1 MNIFKVLICV
11 SLLPKKANNKQTT
24 KKKQKQTNLE
34 YYKCFTFLCH
44 KKNKKSEKVSSQV
57 DSSILK
63 SLTLHL
69 CRLYMNLTLVKFNLN
84 LVKLNLNLTLKL
96 DFILYNLYLFAR
108 RFLGGSGVSD
118 TTAFSGV
125 S

>member
-1 MNIFKVLICV
+1 MFYV
-11 SLLPKKANNKQTT
+11 SLSQ
-24 KKKQKQTNLE
+24 
-34 YYKCFTFLCH
+34 
-44 KKNKKSEKVSSQV
+44 KNKKSEKVSSQV

-69 CRLYMNLTLVKFNLN
+69 CRLYMNLN

-108 RFLGGSGVSD
+108 RLLGGSGVSD

>member
-1 MNIFKVLICV
+1 MFYV
-11 SLLPKKANNKQTT
+11 SLSQ
-24 KKKQKQTNLE
+24 
-34 YYKCFTFLCH
+34 
-44 KKNKKSEKVSSQV
+44 KNKKSEKVSSQV
-57 DSSILK
+57 HSSILK

-108 RFLGGSGVSD
+108 SLLGGSGVSD
-118 TTAFSGV
+118 NNSIFRSKLKYFQLLENL
-125 S
+125 

>member
-1 MNIFKVLICV
+1 MFYV
-11 SLLPKKANNKQTT
+11 SLSQ
-24 KKKQKQTNLE
+24 
-34 YYKCFTFLCH
+34 
-44 KKNKKSEKVSSQV
+44 KNKKSEKVSSQV

-108 RFLGGSGVSD
+108 RLLGGSGVSD
-118 TTAFSGV
+118 NNNIFRSK
-125 S
+125 

>member
-1 MNIFKVLICV
+1 MFYV
-11 SLLPKKANNKQTT
+11 SLSQ
-24 KKKQKQTNLE
+24 
-34 YYKCFTFLCH
+34 
-44 KKNKKSEKVSSQV
+44 KNKKSEKVSSQV

-96 DFILYNLYLFAR
+96 DFILYNLYLFSR
-108 RFLGGSGVSD
+108 RLLGGSVVSD
-118 TTAFSGV
+118 NNNIFRSKLKYFQLLENL
-125 S
+125 

>member
-1 MNIFKVLICV
+1 MFYV
-11 SLLPKKANNKQTT
+11 SLSQ
-24 KKKQKQTNLE
+24 
-34 YYKCFTFLCH
+34 
-44 KKNKKSEKVSSQV
+44 KNKKSEKVSSQV

-63 SLTLHL
+63 SLILHL

-96 DFILYNLYLFAR
+96 DFILYNLYLFPR
-108 RFLGGSGVSD
+108 RLLGGSGVSD